1 MKDKRNKRIKI
12 LAQKIAKAES
22 DMRLGK
28 NVKENQ
34 QKTEDIMSN
43 LSVEDMIAI
52 DDYIYSKKYLTN

>member
-34 QKTEDIMSN
+34 QKIEDIMSN

-52 DDYIYSKKYLTN
+52 DDYIYSKNI

>member
-28 NVKENQ
+28 NVKQNQ
-34 QKTEDIMSN
+34 QKIKDIMSN

-52 DDYIYSKKYLTN
+52 DDYIHSKNI

>member
-34 QKTEDIMSN
+34 QKIEDIMSN

-52 DDYIYSKKYLTN
+52 DDYIHSKKYLTN